1 MIERKGVRTCGGGE
15 RRAEGGSSRH
25 TSGKKREKRLD
36 CVFCL
41 SLSLSLSLSQH
52 DDGQREAINLTR
64 TPHERRPWRV
74 PRTSRNRKDRTR
86 KEGEVFLLSL
96 SSLSWLVS
104 SGDTVF
110 VPFLAKQFQNP
121 FLSPHSEKKRE
132 ARAHLL
138 LFFAQQECVLPAAR
152 CLLAP
157 HRLPASR
164 GEAGA
169 KESLPGRR
177 CEVLHRR
184 RRRQPSAASAASTC
198 SVAVLLWRRQQRR
211 PPALPPPPPRA
222 PARARPRRTTTKALP
237 PPPLP
242 LPLRLRRGRT
252 RAPPSTSRSEAKPKR
267 LGRRG
272 PRRSGTSSRW
282 SAPPGSAGPAGPRR

>member
-52 DDGQREAINLTR
+52 DDGQSEAINLTR

-222 PARARPRRTTTKALP
+222 SARERR
-237 PPPLP
+237 
-242 LPLRLRRGRT
+242 REG
-252 RAPPSTSRSEAKPKR
+252 STCVP
-267 LGRRG
+267 
-272 PRRSGTSSRW
+272 
-282 SAPPGSAGPAGPRR
+282 

>member
-1 MIERKGVRTCGGGE
+1 MAQAATRAERKE
-15 RRAEGGSSRH
+15 KKDSIASSV
-25 TSGKKREKRLD
+25 S
-36 CVFCL
+36 L

-52 DDGQREAINLTR
+52 DDGQSEAINLTR

-198 SVAVLLWRRQQRR
+198 SVAVLSRRQQRR

-222 PARARPRRTTTKALP
+222 SARERR
-237 PPPLP
+237 
-242 LPLRLRRGRT
+242 REG
-252 RAPPSTSRSEAKPKR
+252 STCVP
-267 LGRRG
+267 
-272 PRRSGTSSRW
+272 
-282 SAPPGSAGPAGPRR
+282 